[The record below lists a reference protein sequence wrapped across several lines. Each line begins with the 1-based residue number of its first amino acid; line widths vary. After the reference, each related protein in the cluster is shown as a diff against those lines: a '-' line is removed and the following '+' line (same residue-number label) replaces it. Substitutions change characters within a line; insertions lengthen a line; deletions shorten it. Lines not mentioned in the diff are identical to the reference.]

1 LTTVATGS
9 PADIYGKLHKYDV
22 VTAVNDQPIHSSDDL
37 FLALG
42 TQLAGN
48 KVTLDVLVQGKQKT
62 QVEVSLAKLH
72 VPSKKVVSSLGSR
85 PFFRGMRVDYAS
97 LLVQQPSRA
106 TYLPKGVLITEVQA
120 NSS

>member
-1 LTTVATGS
+1 M
-9 PADIYGKLHKYDV
+9 

-48 KVTLDVLVQGKQKT
+48 KVMLDVLVQGKQKA
-62 QVEVSLAKLH
+62 QVEVTLAKLH
-72 VPSKKVVSSLGSR
+72 VPAKKVVSSLGSR

-97 LLVQQPSRA
+97 LLVQQPSRSPIC
-106 TYLPKGVLITEVQA
+106 PKGC
-120 NSS
+120 